1 MTDRAASRPL
11 RKAVWWS
18 IGARVAGV
26 LLLALCA
33 MAGVHVGST
42 ARLALELTTTVPLIF
57 LVTRMATTYLRYR
70 RGGLTRRPA
79 LYAIAA
85 DVVSVPGLR
94 LMIHEFRLYTSILRL
109 LTGRWRHGVRE
120 GDIAVRY
127 ASGGA
132 GLLVTLVCVCVIET
146 VVLAFVIPWPLVRAI
161 TLVLDVW
168 GVLFFFGLFASFVVR
183 PHVIGVD
190 GSLRLRSGALLDI
203 RIPEQ
208 DIAAVRVECRIARGK
223 KGAVDDD
230 GCVDVSQGGQTTVT
244 VELTRPVTFTR
255 PLGMRA
261 RARVFRFYA
270 ADPAAAVAVL
280 RARVPALQNAPWGSA
295 EPQRHR
301 SMANRR
307 HDDCGPDRSA

>member
-1 MTDRAASRPL
+1 MTGRTASRPL

-18 IGARVAGV
+18 IGVRVAGV

-33 MAGVHVGST
+33 AAGVHVGST
-42 ARLALELTTTVPLIF
+42 ARLALELAMTVPLVF
-57 LVTRMATTYLRYR
+57 LVARMATTYIRYR
-70 RGGLTRRPA
+70 RGGLTKRAA

-94 LMIHEFRLYTSILRL
+94 LMIHEFRTYTSILRL

-132 GLLVTLVCVCVIET
+132 GLLLALVYLSVIET
-146 VVLAFVIPWPLVRAI
+146 VALAFLIPWPLVREV
-161 TLVLDVW
+161 TLGLDLW
-168 GVLFFFGLFASFVVR
+168 GVFFILGLFASFVVR
-183 PHVIGVD
+183 PHVIGAD

-203 RIPEQ
+203 RIPAQ
-208 DIAAVRVECRIARGK
+208 DIATVRAERGTARGK

-230 GCVDVSQGGQTTVT
+230 GCADVSQGGQTTVT
-244 VELTRPVTFTR
+244 VELARPMTFTR
-255 PLGMRA
+255 PLGKQA

-270 ADPAAAVAVL
+270 ADPAAAVAAL
-280 RARVPALQNAPWGSA
+280 RARAPELQNVP
-295 EPQRHR
+295 
-301 SMANRR
+301 
-307 HDDCGPDRSA
+307 

>member
-1 MTDRAASRPL
+1 MTGRTASRPL

-33 MAGVHVGST
+33 AAGVHVGSA
-42 ARLALELTTTVPLIF
+42 ARLVLELAMTVPLVF
-57 LVTRMATTYLRYR
+57 LAARMAAIYLRYR

-109 LTGRWRHGVRE
+109 LTGRWRHGVHE

-132 GLLVTLVCVCVIET
+132 GLLLTFFYLSVIET
-146 VVLAFVIPWPLVRAI
+146 VVLAFLIPWPLVREI
-161 TLVLDVW
+161 TLALDVW
-168 GVLFFFGLFASFVVR
+168 GALFLLGLFASFVVR
-183 PHVIGVD
+183 PHVIGAD

-203 RIPEQ
+203 RIPGQ
-208 DIAAVRVECRIARGK
+208 DIAAVRVERRAARGK
-223 KGAVDDD
+223 KGTVDDG
-230 GCVDVSQGGQTTVT
+230 GCADLSQGGQTTVT
-244 VELTRPVTFTR
+244 VELARPVTFTR
-255 PLGMRA
+255 PLGKHA
-261 RARVFRFYA
+261 RARVLRFYA
-270 ADPAAAVAVL
+270 ADPAAAVAAL
-280 RARVPALQNAPWGSA
+280 RARVPERQNAP
-295 EPQRHR
+295 
-301 SMANRR
+301 
-307 HDDCGPDRSA
+307 

>member
-1 MTDRAASRPL
+1 MTDRTASRPL

-26 LLLALCA
+26 LLLTLCA
-33 MAGVHVGST
+33 TAGVPVGST
-42 ARLALELTTTVPLIF
+42 VRFALELTMTVPLIF
-57 LVTRMATTYLRYR
+57 LVARTAMTYLHYR

-109 LTGRWRHGVRE
+109 LTGRWRQGLRE

-132 GLLVTLVCVCVIET
+132 GLLLTLVCVCVIET
-146 VVLAFVIPWPLVRAI
+146 VVLAFLIPWPILRDI
-161 TLVLDVW
+161 TLALDIW
-168 GVLFFFGLFASFVVR
+168 GVLFFVGLFASFVVR
-183 PHVIGVD
+183 PHIIGAD
-190 GSLRLRSGALLDI
+190 GSLRLRSGALFDI

-208 DIAAVRVECRIARGK
+208 NIAAVRVERRIARGK

-230 GCVDVSQGGQTTVT
+230 GCADISQGGQTTVT
-244 VELTRPVTFTR
+244 VELARPVTFTR
-255 PLGMRA
+255 PLGKHA
-261 RARVFRFYA
+261 HARVFRFYA
-270 ADPAAAVAVL
+270 ADPAAAVAAL
-280 RARVPALQNAPWGSA
+280 RARVPALQILP
-295 EPQRHR
+295 
-301 SMANRR
+301 
-307 HDDCGPDRSA
+307 